1 MNSICSNVGFLLWHV
16 EMGWDCRMN
25 KAAGSVTVFD
35 RAGGNQK
42 CTNAKVIETRY
53 FEKMI
58 ANSNYLDRSLVNF
71 TIGKSIAGLI
81 FGATVPQKREL
92 SEDLWIRKLGPSKNT
107 GQRAK
112 SSY

>member
-1 MNSICSNVGFLLWHV
+1 MLKLLKP
-16 EMGWDCRMN
+16 N
-25 KAAGSVTVFD
+25 
-35 RAGGNQK
+35 N
-42 CTNAKVIETRY
+42 

-81 FGATVPQKREL
+81 FCATVPQQPEL

-107 GQRAK
+107 SQRAK

>member
-1 MNSICSNVGFLLWHV
+1 MLRSLTVREEIRNAPMLKLLKP
-16 EMGWDCRMN
+16 N
-25 KAAGSVTVFD
+25 
-35 RAGGNQK
+35 N
-42 CTNAKVIETRY
+42 

-71 TIGKSIAGLI
+71 TIGKSIAGLF
-81 FGATVPQKREL
+81 FGATVPQQPEL

-107 GQRAK
+107 SQRAK

>member
-1 MNSICSNVGFLLWHV
+1 
-16 EMGWDCRMN
+16 MN

-35 RAGGNQK
+35 RAVGNQK

-81 FGATVPQKREL
+81 FGATVPQQPEL

-107 GQRAK
+107 SQRAK

>member
-1 MNSICSNVGFLLWHV
+1 MLRSLTARKEIRNAPMLELLKP
-16 EMGWDCRMN
+16 N
-25 KAAGSVTVFD
+25 K
-35 RAGGNQK
+35 
-42 CTNAKVIETRY
+42 

-58 ANSNYLDRSLVNF
+58 ANSNNLDRSLINF

-81 FGATVPQKREL
+81 FGATFPQHPEL

-107 GQRAK
+107 SQRAK